1 MADETEPAKAAL
13 AFVQLLAAASEKL
26 AQRGVV
32 TRSLRCDWASFGS
45 WMMEASN
52 ESKELARWEA
62 FRKKDFGA
70 PGPEVLRVV
79 WDGKERLLEVSA
91 SPSGA
96 LTGPS
101 RFVKESSGS
110 FANMQAALSFAEDYL
125 VKRLLKT

>member
-1 MADETEPAKAAL
+1 MD
-13 AFVQLLAAASEKL
+13 
-26 AQRGVV
+26 
-32 TRSLRCDWASFGS
+32 
-45 WMMEASN
+45 ASN
-52 ESKELARWEA
+52 ESKELVRWEA
-62 FRKKDFGA
+62 FRKKDFETRK
-70 PGPEVLRVV
+70 PEVLRVV

-96 LTGPS
+96 LTGPN